1 MLPGASPQAG
11 GESRACGAQHMPADK
26 RASSAAKSIAP
37 QIAHLVEDKI
47 LQPPS
52 AIAQKSPRPGID
64 EVSEQNAVARF
75 YLRSN
80 QTDRMPGVIGNSKGI
95 SGIGRE

>member
-1 MLPGASPQAG
+1 MRCPQRTQEHTG
-11 GESRACGAQHMPADK
+11 FESAEDRGHYSNARP
-26 RASSAAKSIAP
+26 SAAGSAAL

-47 LQPPS
+47 LQTPA

-80 QTDRMPGVIGNSKGI
+80 QTDRMPGVIGNGKRVPGI
-95 SGIGRE
+95 WRE